1 MRLARIRP
9 RVSLLGEL
17 CYILDRFGSL
27 KLFFS
32 LGLTTSTTF
41 LLIFSPFLKHG
52 AFLQSLHRIFPFA
65 RGLFEDKVA
74 NFWCTLNIVVKL
86 RTIFS
91 TTALTRIA
99 LLATIIAI
107 LPSMAIMFYVTS
119 NSPPSKKAPPAVAL
133 LLHAMLATSL
143 AFFLFSFQVH
153 EKSILLPLLPA
164 TLLLAAGEMGSTGQD
179 VEWCS
184 LFVNVAMFR

>member
-1 MRLARIRP
+1 M
-9 RVSLLGEL
+9 
-17 CYILDRFGSL
+17 FG
-27 KLFFS
+27 
-32 LGLTTSTTF
+32 
-41 LLIFSPFLKHG
+41 PFLKHG

-74 NFWCTLNIVVKL
+74 NFWCTLNVVVKL

-99 LLATIIAI
+99 LLATLVAI
-107 LPSMAIMFYVTS
+107 LPSMAAIFHATATAA
-119 NSPPSKKAPPAVAL
+119 PTKHKAPAAVSL
-133 LLHAMLATSL
+133 LPYAMLASSL

-164 TLLLAAGEMGSTGQD
+164 TLLMASGEVGSAGQD

-184 LFVNVAMFR
+184 LFVNVAIFR